1 MHTWPTANFPSPTRF
16 EPWGEV
22 MNWVIWRQHRNQAF
36 VALVAVIGPVAILA
50 ATGVHMAATY
60 HSALRTCAATGGCDS
75 VADGLFNGDGAII
88 DLVNATTIVPLL
100 IGMFWGAPLLAR
112 EFEFGTQRFMWTQSV
127 TRRRWLASKTIAL
140 MGAAIMVSGVTA
152 AAVTWWSRTFD
163 LSVHNRFDK
172 FDIQG
177 FVPVAYA
184 VFAAALG
191 LAAGIVIR
199 RTLPAIV
206 TALVGFSGLRLVVA
220 IYVRP
225 HFMTAVSDRLAV
237 TASGTGL
244 NGSNW
249 VLSNHYNDAAGRP
262 VSNDGILSAMPASC
276 RQFIGTTRAQILS
289 CVGDHG
295 WYRTLTYQPAD
306 RFWTFQCIEAAI
318 FVTLALALIVV
329 AVAAVRN
336 DA

>member
-1 MHTWPTANFPSPTRF
+1 LRTWPTANPPSHTRS
-16 EPWGEV
+16 EPWGEFV
-22 MNWVIWRQHRNQAF
+22 TWVIWRQHRNQAF
-36 VALVAVIGPVAILA
+36 VAVLAICGLVALLAI
-50 ATGVHMAATY
+50 TGVHMAATY

-88 DLVNATTIVPLL
+88 DLVNATAVVPLL
-100 IGMFWGAPLLAR
+100 IGLFWGAPLLAR
-112 EFEFGTQRFMWTQSV
+112 EFEFGTQRLMWTQSV

-140 MGAAIMVSGVTA
+140 MAAAIVVSGVTA
-152 AAVTWWSRTFD
+152 VAVTWWSRTFD
-163 LSVHNRFDK
+163 LSEHNRFDK
-172 FDIQG
+172 FDIEG

-184 VFAAALG
+184 IFAAALG

-199 RTLPAIV
+199 RTLPAII
-206 TALVGFSGLRLVVA
+206 TALVGFTGIRLIVA

-225 HFMTAVSDRLAV
+225 HLMTAVSDDLAV
-237 TASGTGL
+237 TAPGTGL
-244 NGSNW
+244 SGSNW
-249 VLSNHYNDAAGRP
+249 ILSNHYNDAAGRP

-295 WYRTLTYQPAD
+295 WYRTLTYQPAN
-306 RFWTFQCIEAAI
+306 RFWTFQGIEAAL
-318 FVTLALALIVV
+318 FVALAIVLI
-329 AVAAVRN
+329 AVSTLSVRH